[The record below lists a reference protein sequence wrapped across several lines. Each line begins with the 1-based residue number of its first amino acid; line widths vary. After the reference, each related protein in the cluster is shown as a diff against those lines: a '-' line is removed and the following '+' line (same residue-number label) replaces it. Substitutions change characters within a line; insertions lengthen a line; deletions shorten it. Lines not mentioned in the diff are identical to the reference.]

1 MNLHTFLWFL
11 FGLIVKINAQ
21 HETEWKPILGP
32 RLPIKLLPQQSIS
45 SRVLNM
51 ASSSR
56 SSITFNGQTITTN
69 IGDIGTN
76 DAAASVLTVD
86 APDLTS
92 DIDNEPH
99 YVGYSGG
106 KILNGFLT
114 AAAPVSFHVRLR
126 TCFFLYFQQSNKSR
140 EKIER

>member
-1 MNLHTFLWFL
+1 MNRHTLYLWYL
-11 FGLIVKINAQ
+11 FGLIVKISAQ
-21 HETEWKPILGP
+21 HETDWKPIIGP
-32 RLPIKLLPQQSIS
+32 SLPIKLLPQQSIS

-69 IGDIGTN
+69 IGDMGTN
-76 DAAASVLTVD
+76 DAAGSVLTVD
-86 APDLTS
+86 SPDLIS

-99 YVGYSGG
+99 YLGYNGG

-114 AAAPVSFHVRLR
+114 AAAPVSFHLVDV
-126 TCFFLYFQQSNKSR
+126 
-140 EKIER
+140 